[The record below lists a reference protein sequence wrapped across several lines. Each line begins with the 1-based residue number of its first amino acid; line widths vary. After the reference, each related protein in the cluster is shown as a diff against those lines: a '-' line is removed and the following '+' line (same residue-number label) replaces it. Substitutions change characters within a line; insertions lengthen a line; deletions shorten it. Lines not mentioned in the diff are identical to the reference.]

1 MRKLAELFADLKK
14 LECHVLQDAEPE
26 REHGERSRHKHTAK
40 ESPSA
45 VERKRKEE
53 RKVNGSRQRVRTDTA
68 SERVIS
74 S

>member
-45 VERKRKEE
+45 VESRQKKKRRKESE
-53 RKVNGSRQRVRTDTA
+53 RK
-68 SERVIS
+68 
-74 S
+74 